1 MQKRI
6 GVLILLDAIISLTFR
21 IADIVSA
28 IFNIEVACQPSQ
40 RQKYIARTEGQSRLD
55 APSQPFSAM
64 IPHGPDNCI
73 TIKLIFIRCR
83 MPHTLCVLDFGKR
96 YPIIIKWRD
105 AESRL
110 AMQHQARSTTL
121 AQPQGRSTKSQ
132 AWRQVDFNNPLWII
146 FIIFITFHQWSIPV
160 VIVPFYSTGN
170 TGISQRI
177 IGKCQLNHVAVF
189 IGITKS
195 ARNTSHI
202 AQQLGILL

>member
-1 MQKRI
+1 M
-6 GVLILLDAIISLTFR
+6 LILLDAIISLTLR

-28 IFNIEVACQPSQ
+28 IFNIEVARQPSQ

-64 IPHGPDNCI
+64 IPHGSGSYI
-73 TIKLIFIRCR
+73 AIKLICIRCR

-105 AESRL
+105 AKSRL

-132 AWRQVDFNNPLWII
+132 TWCQVDFNHPLRII
-146 FIIFITFHQWSIPV
+146 FIILITFYQGSIPV
-160 VIVPFYSTGN
+160 VVVPFYSTGN
-170 TGISQRI
+170 TGIGQGI
-177 IGKCQLNHVAVF
+177 IGKCQLNHVATF

-195 ARNTSHI
+195 ARNTCHI
-202 AQQLGILL
+202 AQQFGILL